1 MNQEQSKDDLDH
13 SSNAL
18 YMMRGS
24 EPDLLEEQAYDL
36 NMILYADHD
45 FNASTFTTRV
55 VASTL
60 TDIYSA
66 SIAALSALKGPL
78 HGGAIETAI

>member
-1 MNQEQSKDDLDH
+1 
-13 SSNAL
+13 
-18 YMMRGS
+18 MRGS
-24 EPDLLEEQAYDL
+24 EPDLLEERAYDL

-66 SIAALSALKGPL
+66 SIAALAALKGPL
-78 HGGAIETAI
+78 HGGAIETAIEMLIEIGDKSNAIKWKAND